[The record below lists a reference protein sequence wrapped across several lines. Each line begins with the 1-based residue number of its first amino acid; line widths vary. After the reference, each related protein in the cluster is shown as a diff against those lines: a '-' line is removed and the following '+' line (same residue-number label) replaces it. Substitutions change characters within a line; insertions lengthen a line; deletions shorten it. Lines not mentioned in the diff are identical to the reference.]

1 MKVSNEGNKGFANF
15 GCIYCTMCKNKSLLP
30 FMADFADMLPEHPT
44 IEDVLRN
51 WDKIKAAKKFPK
63 SKYHKD
69 ICGCLIPNDPK
80 VKAGPNAKRFI
91 ERPTNHAALHQ
102 KFVSPNAG
110 NSSSEVIPKKSKPEN
125 TVIVPDP
132 SSGALNIDKAV
143 EVCVT

>member
-1 MKVSNEGNKGFANF
+1 MLLSRLNQPGTANF
-15 GCIYCTMCKNKSLLP
+15 LV
-30 FMADFADMLPEHPT
+30 F
-44 IEDVLRN
+44 
-51 WDKIKAAKKFPK
+51 
-63 SKYHKD
+63 
-69 ICGCLIPNDPK
+69 PK

-143 EVCVT
+143 